1 MLATILKVAAV
12 IGSLVIAGI
21 SAYAA
26 YKQTVNKG
34 SHTLVTNTGCDYGYG
49 YGYYRQSKRI
59 TRTGNT
65 ERDVDT
71 VTESVNDLYNQTDA
85 IKMALA
91 KILQRL
97 EALEQRRL
105 NRQQVIIPPS
115 PMSPQPTIIDVEPT
129 DQIDVNAKAIEA
141 AEDNALMKIS
151 HGIDP
156 ATNMPMNSANYG
168 THTMVTPGPMSDL
181 GRAALNYQ
189 YTFRMN
195 NGYNQIWD
203 NEMYKRM
210 IADRNTGYTTPTAP
224 YPDMYKTLP
233 DLRAWGVN
241 TPMPPN
247 MCLPGPVQTGP
258 VVTEPAPTFER
269 PIDEYPG
276 GNFYG
281 HYGTPMPST
290 RQSIPYGVL

>member
-49 YGYYRQSKRI
+49 YGYYRQPKRI
-59 TRTGNT
+59 SRTGNT

-105 NRQQVIIPPS
+105 NRQQVIVQQT
-115 PMSPQPTIIDVEPT
+115 PMGPQPTIIDVDPT
-129 DQIDVNAKAIEA
+129 DSIDVDVKAIEA
-141 AEDNALMKIS
+141 AEDNAVMKIS
-151 HGIDP
+151 QGINP
-156 ATNMPMNSANYG
+156 STNQPLATTNYG
-168 THTMVTPGPMSDL
+168 THNFATSPMSDL

-189 YTFRMN
+189 YNFNMN
-195 NGYNQIWD
+195 RGFDQFYNSD
-203 NEMYKRM
+203 MHRRLVESRNDMYSNPNVR
-210 IADRNTGYTTPTAP
+210 
-224 YPDMYKTLP
+224 YPDPYSTLP
-233 DLRAWGVN
+233 PTVQRLCGMIPP
-241 TPMPPN
+241 TP
-247 MCLPGPVQTGP
+247 CLPGPMMNNDM
-258 VVTEPAPTFER
+258 PTFEK
-269 PIDEYPG
+269 PIDECPG

-281 HYGTPMPST
+281 HYGAPMPST
-290 RQSIPYGVL
+290 RQSIPYGCI